1 MDELVEFAEKVFEA
15 RLEGI
20 REETARNGNEFS
32 CRDQL
37 EEALSCV
44 RGLKATV
51 RIREMRSGSAA
62 RR

>member
-1 MDELVEFAEKVFEA
+1 MRAEKA
-15 RLEGI
+15 HASR
-20 REETARNGNEFS
+20 
-32 CRDQL
+32 L